1 MKNLFLAAMALFAIQ
16 TSTAQWF
23 GGKKVTGNGDVVT
36 RNFKTSDYDGVKV
49 AGSMDVELI
58 SGKEGNIRVEA
69 ESNVMEYLEIEVK
82 GNRLEIGLKNDINFN
97 TRKGIKV
104 FVPVEQI
111 DEVSLAGSGDI
122 YSNLTLKSER
132 MTVSVAGSGDIKL
145 KSESKRLKLN
155 VAGSG
160 DLKMSGRT
168 ENLEASVAGS
178 GDISAYDLKANNVK
192 ASIAGSGDVAVFC
205 NGGTMTASIVG
216 SGDLR
221 YKGQTSNIK
230 KTVMGSGDI
239 TKM

>member
-1 MKNLFLAAMALFAIQ
+1 MKNLILAALAMVAIQ
-16 TSTAQWF
+16 TANAQWF
-23 GGKKVTGNGDVVT
+23 GGKKVTGNGNVIT
-36 RNFKTSDYDGVKV
+36 KTFKTSDYDGVKV
-49 AGSMDVELI
+49 SGSMDVELI
-58 SGKEGNIRVEA
+58 SGKEGTITVEA

-82 GNRLEIGLKNDINFN
+82 GNRLVIDLKDNINFS

-111 DEVSLAGSGDI
+111 DQVSLAGSGDI
-122 YSNLTLKSER
+122 YSGLTLKSET
-132 MTVSVAGSGDIKL
+132 MEVSLAGSGDIKL
-145 KSESKRLKLN
+145 SSESKRLQLN

-160 DLKMSGRT
+160 DIKMSGRT
-168 ENLEASVAGS
+168 ENLEANVAGS
-178 GDISAYDLKANNVK
+178 GDISAYELKANNVK

-205 NGGTMTASIVG
+205 NGGSMTASIVG

-221 YKGQTSNIK
+221 YKGKTSTIK

>member
-1 MKNLFLAAMALFAIQ
+1 MKNLFFTVLAVFAFQ
-16 TSTAQWF
+16 MTNAQWF
-23 GGKKVTGNGDVVT
+23 GGKKVTGNGNVVT
-36 RNFKTSDYDGVKV
+36 QNFKTSDYEGVKV

-58 SGKEGNIRVEA
+58 SGKEGDILVEA

-97 TRKGIKV
+97 TRKGIKIY
-104 FVPVEQI
+104 VPVEQI

-132 MTVSVAGSGDIKL
+132 MTISVAGSGDIKL

-221 YKGQTSNIK
+221 YKGETSNIK